1 MWIGL
6 WLQLLASAGATQL
19 VVELSAPWH
28 SSRTA
33 ETASFLFARA
43 SSKEDFLSFLLDPQ
57 ARERERGDAYLDLA
71 LRSGE
76 FVPFV
81 EAHFQLA
88 SKLRHELNVSAEQFV
103 ACDSVG
109 GGGVRVFTVDDLAG
123 SGGDEEVCANTLG
136 STLQGFDQLDFAIHP
151 SPTTTTTPLL
161 LCVVH
166 GDLDSSEFPTLAN
179 QAKRRFGLTHRIVV
193 RMTSSQPVGGSL
205 LGGFSVSLDIKNTE
219 YVQTSEGGGNG
230 DKGGWESG
238 LDFAKLKQRFPN
250 HVDSLNHLQGSL
262 KSKRERLNPWEIAD
276 LSIQLALHVLEK
288 QPVNASAALFELKQ
302 VVENLPSFVR
312 ALAKIP
318 VSDAVQQQVQA
329 TNARATRSAL
339 FYNHRNLDVK
349 MPLHDLVQVLRL
361 EDEFVALAS
370 QVADSPREFS
380 SYLVA
385 EKGSGSWGQGR
396 VDIKRYA
403 KGAVGF
409 WNDLEKDT
417 MYRRLPQSFS
427 QQFSNPDPYQQLIQ
441 VRRNLYTAILVI
453 DPTASNQ
460 VEWLSVVQHFVKMGA
475 PIRFGLVLAS
485 DSAVGQCAVKL
496 FSVARK
502 EYGMDA
508 AVEFLK
514 ASAGL
519 GSCEELSGPF
529 GLALSKATG
538 SWSASKFTSLA
549 SSVIEGKH
557 DESEQA
563 LEKSARYVREL
574 GLSVPSLLFNGQLVD
589 ELTSPQ
595 FRLDRAL
602 QTVLFAEQ
610 DLFLANADKFDESQ
624 DILTQVLLFSNAKPA
639 LSKFRQQQA
648 YLTSLPPGHQS
659 WSYRPLSAAT
669 TARVTVWLSPKQTV
683 SIADADVRTATWE
696 AGAFPDSYLA
706 IVNGRIIS
714 TDASEQVLTE
724 QDLIELVEVER
735 QRLSSVPQT
744 KSAQELL
751 VCSLALAHRL
761 GVTSKAPLV
770 SPEGGFAVVDP
781 GSDAS
786 WRVLTL
792 VVNPLDANTPKLAA
806 MAHWIN
812 QEFRV
817 PVKLLFAPE
826 ADVAQLPPSSF
837 HRWSG
842 PNPTVVFDTSLVPVN
857 QVLTLKMQANVNWV
871 VFPNL
876 ELERDPDNL
885 LLQHGEADYT
895 ARYQVAHVLVDG
907 HCHVQQTGEPA
918 AGLQLELVAT
928 TGLLESSASASASAV
943 VSDSIVMHNLG
954 YWQVKAAF
962 PGVYSVRPKPQSR
975 DSDRFPPAPV
985 SLHLFS
991 GSGPVELQVE
1001 PPATNSGLETAP
1013 SEDDETMHVFSLAS
1027 GALYER
1033 FLRIM
1038 MLSVRK
1044 RSTGKIKFW
1053 LLENYMSRD
1062 MKEFL
1067 PGFAARNDFE
1077 YELVTFKW
1085 PEWLRGQSERQR
1097 QIWGMK
1103 ILFLDVLFPLHLKRI
1118 IYVDADQVLR
1128 ADLRELWALD
1138 LKGAPYAMTPFCDSR
1153 KETLGFQFWRQGFW
1167 AQHLR
1172 GKAYH
1177 ISALFVVDL
1186 QVFRRNSVGDRL
1198 RAIYQQL
1205 SADPGSLS
1213 NLDQDLPNFA
1223 QQHDIAIYSLPQEWL
1238 WCESWCSDASLATAK
1253 TIDLCNNPLRKE
1265 PKLDMAKRVIKGHL
1279 FAESWDELDEQVGWP
1294 SSARKLHHL

>member
-1 MWIGL
+1 ME
-6 WLQLLASAGATQL
+6 LLSLLLLLTSAGATQL
-19 VVELSAPWH
+19 MVELSAPWH
-28 SSRTA
+28 SSRTM

-43 SSKEDFLSFLLDPQ
+43 SSREDFLNFILDPQ
-57 ARERERGDAYLDLA
+57 TRQHERGDTYLDLA

-81 EAHFQLA
+81 ETHFQLT
-88 SKLRHELNVSAEQFV
+88 SKLRHELDIQAQQFMV
-103 ACDSVG
+103 YDSSDS
-109 GGGVRVFTVDDLAG
+109 VRVFTVGDLPG
-123 SGGDEEVCANTLG
+123 SEGECANSITK
-136 STLQGFDQLDFAIHP
+136 LQGFDQLDFAINLQTV
-151 SPTTTTTPLL
+151 SQL

-166 GDLDSSEFPTLAN
+166 GDLDSKEFFQLVDE
-179 QAKRRFGLTHRIVV
+179 AKRRFWHTHRIVV
-193 RMTSSQPVGGSL
+193 RMTSSSNPESR

-219 YVQTSEGGGNG
+219 YVQTSEGNGGDG
-230 DKGGWESG
+230 SGWESG

-250 HVDSLNHLQGSL
+250 HMDSLNHLQGSL

-276 LSIQLALHVLEK
+276 LSIQLALYVLEK
-288 QPVNASAALFELKQ
+288 QPTNASAALFELKQ

-312 ALAKIP
+312 VLAKIP
-318 VSDAVQQQVQA
+318 VSDLVQQQVQ
-329 TNARATRSAL
+329 TNNARVMGGSRSAL
-339 FYNHRNLDVK
+339 FYNHRNIDAK
-349 MPLHDLVQVLRL
+349 TPLHDLVQVLRL

-370 QVADSPREFS
+370 QVANSPNEFN
-380 SYLVA
+380 SYLIT
-385 EKGSGSWGQGR
+385 EKGRGSWGQGR
-396 VDIKRYA
+396 VDVKRYA
-403 KGAVGF
+403 KGAVAF
-409 WNDLEKDT
+409 WNDLEKDA
-417 MYRRLPQSFS
+417 MYRSLPQSFS
-427 QQFSNPDPYQQLIQ
+427 QQFSRPDPYQQLIQ

-453 DPTASNQ
+453 DPTSNSQ
-460 VEWLSVVQHFVKMGA
+460 VEWLSVIQHFVKMGA

-485 DSAVGQCAVKL
+485 DSVVGQCAVKL
-496 FSVARK
+496 FSSARK

-508 AVEFLK
+508 ALDFIK

-519 GSCEELSGPF
+519 GSCEELTEPF

-563 LEKSARYVREL
+563 LEKSLRYVREL
-574 GLSVPSLLFNGQLVD
+574 GLPVPSLLFNGQLVD
-589 ELTSPQ
+589 GMTSPQ

-610 DLFLANADKFDESQ
+610 DLFQANVGKFDDSQ

-639 LSKFRQQQA
+639 LSKFRQQQQ
-648 YLTSLPPGHQS
+648 YLTKLPQQLV
-659 WSYRPLSAAT
+659 WSYYPSSTAT

-683 SIADADVRTATWE
+683 SILDADVRIAAWE

-714 TDASEQVLTE
+714 SSTNPSDQVLTE
-724 QDLIELVEVER
+724 QDLHELVEVER
-735 QRLSSVPQT
+735 QRLSRVPQT

-751 VCSLALAHRL
+751 LCSLALAHRL
-761 GVTSKAPLV
+761 DVTGKAPSV
-770 SPEGGFAVVDP
+770 SVEDDGGFAVVDP
-781 GSDAS
+781 ASDAS

-812 QEFRV
+812 QEFQV
-817 PVKLLFAPE
+817 PVKLLFTPE
-826 ADVAQLPPSSF
+826 MDVAQLPPSSF

-842 PNPTVVFDTSLVPVN
+842 PNPTVVFDTLLVPVN
-857 QVLTLKMQANVNWV
+857 QVLTLKMQANANWV

-928 TGLLESSASASASAV
+928 TGLLEPSSSSVV

-962 PGVYSVRPKPQSR
+962 PGVYLVRPKPQSR
-975 DSDRFPPAPV
+975 DSDRFPPTQV

-991 GSGPVELQVE
+991 GSNPVELQVK
-1001 PPATNSGLETAP
+1001 PLTNSLETTHN
-1013 SEDDETMHVFSLAS
+1013 EDDTMHVFSLAS

-1053 LLENYMSRD
+1053 LLENYMSRE

-1067 PGFAARNDFE
+1067 PGFAIRNDFE

-1172 GKAYH
+1172 GKSYH

-1238 WCESWCSDASLATAK
+1238 WCESWCSDASLAGAK

-1279 FAESWDELDEQVGWP
+1279 FAESWEQLDEQVGWTP
-1294 SSARKLHHL
+1294 VVSTQS